1 MNSLAWWDG
10 KRRKVLGRESKKT
23 VAFPN
28 IRYFSI
34 RKTLNKVKKL
44 QITTTTNYE
53 TLKGRKKQ
61 HS

>member
-1 MNSLAWWDG
+1 MKKEG
-10 KRRKVLGRESKKT
+10 KSWGGSRKKLWHSQISETS
-23 VAFPN
+23 ALE
-28 IRYFSI
+28 
-34 RKTLNKVKKL
+34 KTLNKVKKL